1 LHCQGIFSMENIIIA
16 GIVLILLIT
25 IILLYLVLT
34 RSQKEDINK
43 ALSGSV
49 TDIVE
54 RIARS
59 SADLK
64 LDMTDRLSAQF
75 KQVWEHMDNQMTQNR
90 QEQQTGLARSTEA
103 LEKKFQTLE
112 EKTERQL
119 EAIRSKV
126 DERLMAIGKDVQ
138 TKLSENMTESFKHF
152 EKFQQYMKE
161 AEAQLKNVGTVGES
175 INDLNNLLK
184 MPHLRGGFGEATLEL
199 ILADFLPAEMY
210 ELQADVGGFGRVD
223 ALVKFPDICLP
234 IDSKFPREQVLPLFD
249 VCDEAEIEKAREKLK
264 QIVKKQALD
273 ISTKYIHP
281 EVGTTDMALMFLPS
295 ETLYFEVIRN
305 ADLWNALIEKKVYPV
320 SPNTLAIT
328 LKSIHLAY
336 KNYKTAGGIN
346 ETIKSL
352 QLAKRHFENFRNR
365 FLDIGAS
372 LQKAQEAFQTA
383 DTHLGNYSK
392 TITKLT
398 GTEPEAL
405 VEGDEH
411 ENPEKS
417 S

>member
-1 LHCQGIFSMENIIIA
+1 MENVIIA
-16 GIVLILLIT
+16 GIVLILMIT

-49 TDIVE
+49 TDIIE
-54 RIARS
+54 RITRS

-75 KQVWEHMDNQMTQNR
+75 KQVWEHLDNQMTQNR
-90 QEQQTGLARSTEA
+90 TEQQAGLARSTEA
-103 LEKKFQTLE
+103 LEKKFQALE

-119 EAIRSKV
+119 ESIRSKV

-184 MPHLRGGFGEATLEL
+184 MPHLRGDFGETSLEM
-199 ILADFLPAEMY
+199 ILANFIPREMY
-210 ELQADVGGFGRVD
+210 ILEAEIGEKGRVD
-223 ALVKFPDICLP
+223 ALVKLPFMPSIP
-234 IDSKFPREQVLPLFD
+234 IDSKFPREQVLHLFEMSD
-249 VCDEAEIEKAREKLK
+249 KAKIEDARKQLERVIKEEANKIC
-264 QIVKKQALD
+264 
-273 ISTKYIHP
+273 KYICP
-281 EVGTTDMALMFLPS
+281 ENGTTDMALMFLPS
-295 ETLYFEVIRN
+295 EALYFEVIRN
-305 ADLWNALIEKKVYPV
+305 TELWSTLSKKRVYPV

-328 LKSIHLAY
+328 LQGIYLAY
-336 KNYKTAGGIN
+336 KNYKTASGVN

-352 QLAKRHFENFRNR
+352 QMAKRHFENFRNR

-392 TITKLT
+392 SITRLT
-398 GTEPEAL
+398 GTEGQAIEAG
-405 VEGDEH
+405 ETP